1 MSIRV
6 VLFDVWGLIEAWL
19 GSGGTAA
26 LRVCIGFL

>member
-19 GSGGTAA
+19 SSGGAAA